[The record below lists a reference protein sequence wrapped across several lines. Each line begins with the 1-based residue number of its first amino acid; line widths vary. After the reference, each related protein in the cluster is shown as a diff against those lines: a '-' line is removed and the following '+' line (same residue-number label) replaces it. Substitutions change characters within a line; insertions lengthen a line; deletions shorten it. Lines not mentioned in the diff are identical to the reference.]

1 MQNTADSGISAASD
15 GTNDNY
21 HAIVSDLVSLVAR
34 LQSSIRLI
42 ETTMVGDATL
52 GNQEFASNIVVL
64 DDVTPRYAKA
74 NAALNA
80 AHAGLGVALHFLLD
94 ARPSKYPTDERGGRD
109 RRSVR
114 LIGRA

>member
-1 MQNTADSGISAASD
+1 MQNTADGGISAASD

-42 ETTMVGDATL
+42 ESTMVGDAPL
-52 GNQEFASNIVVL
+52 GHLEFASNIVVL
-64 DDVTPRYAKA
+64 DDVTPRYARA

-94 ARPSKYPTDERGGRD
+94 ARPSRSPTDGRGGQD
-109 RRSVR
+109 RPSIRS
-114 LIGRA
+114 IGRV